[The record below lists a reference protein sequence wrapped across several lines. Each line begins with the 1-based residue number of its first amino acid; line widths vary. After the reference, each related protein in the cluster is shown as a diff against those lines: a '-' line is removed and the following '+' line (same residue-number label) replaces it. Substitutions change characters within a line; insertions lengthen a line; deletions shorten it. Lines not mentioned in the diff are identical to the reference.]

1 MKLKLNIFRL
11 PFIAVFLLW
20 IVFWIEKKSG
30 LDFARFGVYP
40 GDISSLFGV
49 LFSPFIHGNLEHLY
63 NNSVPLFV
71 LLFMMQYFY
80 KKQTLWVIFFGIL
93 FSGLFTWFVGRPSY
107 HIGASG
113 LIYALVSFIFF
124 KGILTKNYRLTAL
137 SLIVV
142 FLYGSMVWYIFDI
155 KEGMSWEGHLGGFLA
170 GIILAFLTETPE
182 EFAQTY
188 KYEWERPDFNRYKD
202 PFMKHFDENGNFV
215 SNPHTHT
222 TTDEKIK
229 FKYVIIKEEVKEEQ
243 KLSASKSQI
252 LNDK

>member
-1 MKLKLNIFRL
+1 LKLKLNIFRL

-243 KLSASKSQI
+243 KLPASKSQI